1 MGHVTSKPHLKA
13 RHAEVAQLPVV
24 EDEVG
29 GAELDDV
36 HFVVQHYGVGC
47 LDKTLKN

>member
-13 RHAEVAQLPVV
+13 RHAEVAQFPVV
-24 EDEVG
+24 EDEVS

-47 LDKTLKN
+47 LDKT